1 MLSLHL
7 SSTPIGDWGSEALTG
22 GLSED
27 VADLVDLF
35 FGEVAGSA
43 VDVHLSDLAG
53 EDGETSAD
61 SLDNAEGEADL
72 VLSVDVG
79 VHHTEKVLEL
89 GGARQYKS
97 RRLLKK
103 ATQRRLDTR
112 RR

>member
-1 MLSLHL
+1 MLA
-7 SSTPIGDWGSEALTG
+7 GLTG
-22 GLSED
+22 RLGED
-27 VADLVDLF
+27 VADLVDL
-35 FGEVAGSA
+35 
-43 VDVHLSDLAG
+43 VDGKVTGASVHVNLSDFAG
-53 EDGETSAD
+53 KDGEASAD
-61 SLDNAEGEADL
+61 TLDNTEGKTDL